1 MYILQPSYEIIFA
14 NAKAWLY
21 QPTKPLTTLPLN
33 NLLGTLHSLQSDFT
47 YLISFES
54 HNMVESGVQGNYS
67 YTQLKNEEPK
77 TPGHNQ
83 D

>member
-1 MYILQPSYEIIFA
+1 MARTIKI
-14 NAKAWLY
+14 
-21 QPTKPLTTLPLN
+21 
-33 NLLGTLHSLQSDFT
+33 LHSLQSDFT